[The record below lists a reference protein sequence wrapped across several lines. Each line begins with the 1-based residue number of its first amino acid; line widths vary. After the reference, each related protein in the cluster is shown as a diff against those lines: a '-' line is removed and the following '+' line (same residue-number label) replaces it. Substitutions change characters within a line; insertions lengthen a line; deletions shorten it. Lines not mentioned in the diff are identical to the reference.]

1 MKIHHNIIRSVKNNG
16 AEINEYDGKFVL
28 VHNEM
33 GLRAVSDDAKFLR
46 QLAADWAKRENIE
59 DYYVEDQMTFE
70 ESDEDADEDS
80 EAMLVAK
87 GTKKATGGA
96 SPSDEDYEDE
106 DEYAPHSVVKGDY
119 KERYRERGDANSCGD
134 WFAQAMKT
142 LTHDE
147 DGKFVMNWFTA
158 LAELNGIDDW
168 RKYITSNPNSVGLMR
183 MSVGNRL
190 RTIVKKTGKLNT
202 PAGALAFNVD

>member
-1 MKIHHNIIRSVKNNG
+1 MKIHHNIVKSVTSNG

-46 QLAADWAKRENIE
+46 QLAADWANRQNIE
-59 DYYVEDQMTFE
+59 DYYVEDQTAFE
-70 ESDEDADEDS
+70 ES
-80 EAMLVAK
+80 
-87 GTKKATGGA
+87 
-96 SPSDEDYEDE
+96 DE

-119 KERYRERGDANSCGD
+119 KERYRERGDVNSCGD

-202 PAGALAFNVD
+202 PASVLTFNVD